1 LIAGQDCLACPAGQY
16 QDVKG
21 QTTCLD
27 CDVDTYL
34 IESGKASKAECQK
47 CNEDRATGTT
57 TGNTQPSACLCKRI
71 DHYQNDNHDC
81 KPCPPGAD
89 CANHDGMKLTELF
102 AKNGYWRGN
111 TSSNDFVSCSLVY
124 SSANANKLANERCCP
139 ATSNCS
145 MVNNNA
151 TNTTWNADA
160 QCLPGYQGVLC
171 GTCAKDYVRRGDN
184 CEACDGGWQLGG
196 AIGSMLGSCVVVFI
210 VSFVLVKRTKTL
222 DKHKQHDIVEEISA
236 QFKIL
241 TSWLQ
246 ILSVLTKTFNAVP
259 WGSSFTS
266 FSQSSG
272 TVVNLDL
279 SFLSSMATGS
289 LSLPFLEQYGLST
302 LYPVVI
308 TIAIFS
314 GRALAMIGVKD
325 LDRRLAQTAKGDK
338 IFLLFIMLLFPSIAN
353 KSFTVL
359 RCREIPGLEYTV
371 LDEDF
376 SVKCFEAHHTMYVVI
391 ACITI
396 AVCKCFFEYFFFSP
410 LSR

>member
-1 LIAGQDCLACPAGQY
+1 VGRY
-16 QDVKG
+16 QDGKG
-21 QTTCLD
+21 ETSCKE
-27 CDVDTYL
+27 CEVDTYL
-34 IESGKASKAECQK
+34 IETGKSSKADCTS
-47 CNEDRATGTT
+47 CSNDRSTGTT
-57 TGNTQPSACLCKRI
+57 TGNTEPSACLCKRT
-71 DHYQNDNHDC
+71 DYYQNDNNDC
-81 KPCPPGAD
+81 EPCPSGAD
-89 CANHDGMKLTELF
+89 CAHHDGMKLTELF
-102 AKNGYWRGN
+102 AKNGFWRGN
-111 TSSNDFVSCSLVY
+111 TSSKDFVSCSLVY
-124 SSANANKLANERCCP
+124 SSVDAIQLANERCCP

-171 GTCAKDYVRRGDN
+171 GTCADDYVRRGDD
-184 CEACDGGWQLGG
+184 CDYCPGGWQIGN
-196 AIGSMLGSCVVVFI
+196 AIGSVLASCVMVFI
-210 VSFVLVKRTKTL
+210 ISFVLVKRTKTL
-222 DKHKQHDIVEEISA
+222 DKHHQHDILEEISA

-279 SFLSSMATGS
+279 SIVSSLATCK
-289 LSLPFLEQYGLST
+289 LALPFLEQYGLST
-302 LYPVVI
+302 LYPVAI

-325 LDRRLAQTAKGDK
+325 PDRRLAQTAKGDK

-353 KSFTVL
+353 KSFTVF

-376 SVKCFEAHHTMYVVI
+376 SVVCWEGHHTAYVVV
-391 ACITI
+391 ACLSI
-396 AVCKCFFEYFFFSP
+396 AVCKWV
-410 LSR
+410 

>member
-1 LIAGQDCLACPAGQY
+1 
-16 QDVKG
+16 
-21 QTTCLD
+21 
-27 CDVDTYL
+27 
-34 IESGKASKAECQK
+34 
-47 CNEDRATGTT
+47 
-57 TGNTQPSACLCKRI
+57 
-71 DHYQNDNHDC
+71 
-81 KPCPPGAD
+81 
-89 CANHDGMKLTELF
+89 
-102 AKNGYWRGN
+102 
-111 TSSNDFVSCSLVY
+111 
-124 SSANANKLANERCCP
+124 
-139 ATSNCS
+139 

-160 QCLPGYQGVLC
+160 QCLSGYQGVLC
-171 GTCAKDYVRRGDN
+171 GTCANDYVRRGDD
-184 CEACDGGWQLGG
+184 CDYCPGGWQIGN
-196 AIGSMLGSCVVVFI
+196 AIGSVLASCVVVFI
-210 VSFVLVKRTKTL
+210 ISFVLVKRTKTL

-279 SFLSSMATGS
+279 SFLSSMATCS

-302 LYPVVI
+302 LYP
-308 TIAIFS
+308 IAITVAVKL
-314 GRALAMIGVKD
+314 GQCLAMVNVKD
-325 LDRRLAQTAKGDK
+325 VDRRLAQSAQGDK

-353 KSFTVL
+353 KSFTVF

-376 SVKCFEAHHTMYVVI
+376 SVVCWEGHHTVYVVV
-391 ACITI
+391 ACLSI
-396 AVCKCFFEYFFFSP
+396 AVCKWVWYRGGCGCANVSNISL
-410 LSR
+410 LSLSLQMPSVYHCICSSNCTAIDVIFTPPTMVLSVINTIGRTSGWVTCLYNTSEW